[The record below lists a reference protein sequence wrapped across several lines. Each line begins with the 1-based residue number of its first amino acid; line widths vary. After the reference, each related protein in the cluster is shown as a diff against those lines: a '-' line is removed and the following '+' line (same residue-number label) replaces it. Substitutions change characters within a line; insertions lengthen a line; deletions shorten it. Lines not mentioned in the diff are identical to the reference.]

1 MDPYADEEFSWDSLC
16 DLCAGI
22 LRIEVIATLP
32 PRARALSCE
41 VHGLVG
47 MTVRKPRS

>member
-1 MDPYADEEFSWDSLC
+1 MDKDRVDEFSWDSLC

-22 LRIEVIATLP
+22 LLVEAIAAGPLY
-32 PRARALSCE
+32 AYAVSCE

-47 MTVRKPRS
+47 LMTKKLED